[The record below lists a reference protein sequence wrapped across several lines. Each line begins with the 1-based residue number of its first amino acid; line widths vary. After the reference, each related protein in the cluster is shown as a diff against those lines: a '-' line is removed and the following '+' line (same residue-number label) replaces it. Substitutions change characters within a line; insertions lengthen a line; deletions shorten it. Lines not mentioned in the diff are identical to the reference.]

1 MLNHRYRF
9 VAGAAGSII
18 AIWLAATAAHWYF
31 ETLKVTAD
39 KVAEYVESVDFGK
52 LTGAARAEAIK
63 RLEDKINALSYDER
77 QRLNRRHLT
86 RDWFAEM
93 TDDEKAQFLDATLP
107 SGFKQMISAFEQMP
121 EEKRHKTIDDAMRRL
136 RDESARAADD
146 PAAGATNSPPVSPQL
161 ETQIRQIGLSSF
173 YSQSSAQTK
182 AEAAPL
188 LEELQRVME
197 SGRMQFRQ

>member
-1 MLNHRYRF
+1 MFNNRYRF

-31 ETLKVTAD
+31 ETLKMTAD
-39 KVAEYVESVDFGK
+39 KVAAYVESVDFGK
-52 LTGAARAEAIK
+52 LTGAARAEALK
-63 RLEDKINALSYDER
+63 RLEDEINALPYDER
-77 QRLNRRHLT
+77 QRLNRRRLT

-107 SGFKQMISAFEQMP
+107 SGFKQMITAFEQMT
-121 EEKRHKTIDDAMRRL
+121 EDKRHKTIDDAMRRL
-136 RDESARAADD
+136 RDENARAADD
-146 PAAGATNSPPVSPQL
+146 SGANTNTPPVSPQL
-161 ETQIRQIGLSSF
+161 EAKIRQIGLSSF

-188 LEELQRVME
+188 LEEMQRVME